1 MASRW
6 REAVSGRPLTFAEQT
21 FRSIGAV
28 TVAAV
33 VAASLATVVPSI
45 PGLVMGMVALAVLL
59 GVAWLEALLIRKLR
73 PSPGTGPWST

>member
-1 MASRW
+1 MGSRR

-21 FRSIGAV
+21 FLSIAAV
-28 TVAAV
+28 IVAAV
-33 VAASLATVVPSI
+33 VAASLATVFPSI
-45 PGLVMGMVALAVLL
+45 PSLVVGVVALAVLL